1 MVARYRHPPTRTAT
15 RCSCSER
22 SGGAG
27 WSFLPQIRHETLV
40 LCGDDDPLI
49 PIENAQLLA
58 RRIPNARL
66 EIVEGAGHLF
76 LWDDVENVAELID
89 GFVNAWS
96 GGDERPATKA
106 FGAGDL
112 GGSQAVAIA

>member
-1 MVARYRHPPTRTAT
+1 MQLL
-15 RCSCSER
+15 
-22 SGGAG
+22 GALG
-27 WSFLPQIRHETLV
+27 WSSWSFLPQIRHETLV

-96 GGDERPATKA
+96 DGDERPATNA
-106 FGAGDL
+106 FGAVDL